1 MADNIQ
7 KTLDIKVNYSE
18 ALDGVAKYRMELDR
32 AKAEAKAMTDILK
45 EYDKALKD
53 GSISETE
60 YSKRVL
66 EVQKSLAANK
76 QEQNQLSDA
85 IRTSE
90 KVIKNQ
96 ITQQNLADDSIKALR
111 AQLSNLTKEYDELS
125 ASQRDNAEVGGKLL
139 ASINDVTDQIKE
151 AEEATQRYYR
161 NVGNYKS
168 ALEGMEKATDGAKN
182 SILGFISGGNPL
194 VQMLVNTSQQLGSV
208 KQAFVVVAQG
218 ASMLGKQ
225 LLALMANP
233 IVAFLAAIA
242 AAFMVLKSG
251 IESSEE
257 RMNKFRVIMA
267 PMKMVFDVVSVAI
280 GKVCG
285 VLLDL
290 VGLASDAIMWL
301 NKMAES
307 LPILGKHFAEQ
318 NKKVKEYID
327 LEKQRQEI
335 TRLTRDE
342 VVKSAEREREI
353 SDLRAKFA
361 EKDKYTNEER
371 LKFLDQAI
379 AKEKEQAEAN
389 KRLAQMRLENL
400 EREAALADNDAE
412 MNDKLAQA
420 KAEVIKADTAL
431 SNKMRELNAQRVEA
445 INGIN
450 AEAEAVKKAEAEKA
464 KAWQET
470 IIKRKKIEVEYS
482 RKVEDAELELVDDE
496 YEKQKVTITVQ
507 YEREIGDLRKQLE
520 EEENL
525 TESAKESINQLII
538 AKQKQLNRE
547 LAALDKERLS
557 TEEQLWREAEDAM
570 LDLIKG
576 GYEKQKQVVATQYQR
591 EIEDLQKRLD
601 EENSLTESA
610 KEALRSLIISKRQ
623 QMNNEIQ
630 AIEKSATDEQ
640 IQREAE
646 RIQLQQDAD
655 RLSLE
660 ARMSNLQEG
669 TMQMLNL
676 QREQADQ
683 EFSFRQANIDREY
696 QQEQERINAL
706 AISEQ
711 EKNDMLLNLQL
722 DYGNK
727 SKENEQKLADEKKKI
742 AKAEAQMKI
751 ESYNSIKSGIDAMGE
766 HSKAFAIMSKAIAL
780 GEIAVNTG
788 KALAAGIAQAQS
800 VPFPANLVAIATTV
814 GTILANIASAIS
826 TVKSAKFAKGGT
838 VDTSQYASGGD
849 VRGAGTGT
857 SDSIHAMLSNGE
869 SVMTAA
875 ATSMYA
881 PVLSAMNQSAG
892 GNPITGGGSA
902 QGEDMLARA
911 VARGLMAM
919 PNPVVSVEEINTT
932 SRRVQ
937 VLENLASI

>member
-18 ALDGVAKYRMELDR
+18 ALEGVAKYRMELDR
-32 AKAEAKAMTDILK
+32 AKAEAKLMT
-45 EYDKALKD
+45 EALKNHAKQLNE
-53 GSISETE
+53 GKISEEQYT
-60 YSKRVL
+60 KAVL
-66 EVQKSLAANK
+66 ETQKQLAANK

-125 ASQRDNAEVGGKLL
+125 AAERNNAEVGGKLL
-139 ASINDVTDQIKE
+139 ASINETTDQIKK

-168 ALEGMEKATDGAKN
+168 ALEGMEQATDGAKN

-194 VQMLVNTSQQLGSV
+194 VQMLINTSQQLGSV
-208 KQAFVVVAQG
+208 KQAFALAGQG
-218 ASMLGKQ
+218 AVMLGKQ
-225 LLALMANP
+225 FLALMANP
-233 IVAFLAAIA
+233 IVAFLALIA
-242 AAFMVLKSG
+242 AAFMALKNG
-251 IESSEE
+251 IQSSEE
-257 RMNKFRVIMA
+257 RMNQFRIIMA
-267 PMKMVFDVVSVAI
+267 PLQKVLDVVSVAI

-285 VLLDL
+285 HLLNL

-307 LPILGKHFAEQ
+307 LPVLGKYFEES
-318 NKKVKEYID
+318 NKTTQEYID
-327 LEKQRQEI
+327 IEKQKQEI
-335 TRLTRDE
+335 TKATRDE

-389 KRLAQMRLENL
+389 KRLAQMQLENL
-400 EREAALADNDAE
+400 EREAALSDNDAA
-412 MNDKLAQA
+412 MNDKLAEA
-420 KAEVIKADTAL
+420 KAAVIKADTEL

-450 AEAEAVKKAEAEKA
+450 AEVAAEKKAAEEKA
-464 KAWQET
+464 KAWREAQ
-470 IIKRKKIEVEYS
+470 KRK
-482 RKVEDAELELVDDE
+482 
-496 YEKQKVTITVQ
+496 
-507 YEREIGDLRKQLE
+507 E
-520 EEENL
+520 EE
-525 TESAKESINQLII
+525 
-538 AKQKQLNRE
+538 QKQALN
-547 LAALDKERLS
+547 
-557 TEEQLWREAEDAM
+557 TEEQLWREYEDS
-570 LDLIKG
+570 LIELIKDN
-576 GYEKQKQVVATQYQR
+576 YEKQRQQVQTQYMR
-591 EIEDLQKRLD
+591 EIEDLKKRLAT
-601 EENSLTESA
+601 EKNLTASA
-610 KEALRSLIISKRQ
+610 KDAINMLIINKQ
-623 QMNNEIQ
+623 KQMGEKLK
-630 AIEKSATDEQ
+630 AIEKAATDEQ
-640 IQREAE
+640 IQKDAE
-646 RIQLQQDAD
+646 EIQHKADIERMTLDA
-655 RLSLE
+655 RL
-660 ARMSNLQEG
+660 AVVQEG
-669 TMQMLNL
+669 TAEFFELK
-676 QREQADQ
+676 RQ
-683 EFSFRQANIDREY
+683 EIDMEY
-696 QQEQERINAL
+696 QQELERIN
-706 AISEQ
+706 
-711 EKNDMLLNLQL
+711 NL
-722 DYGNK
+722 
-727 SKENEQKLADEKKKI
+727 EATEEQKTELRRLAEQKRAQDKREIDRQELEEEKKIEMARK
-742 AKAEAQMKI
+742 QMKLDA
-751 ESYNSIKSGIDAMGE
+751 YNAVKSGIDAMAQ
-766 HSKAFAIMSKAIAL
+766 HSKAFAIMSKTIAL
-780 GEIAVNTG
+780 AEIAINTG
-788 KALAAGIAQAQS
+788 KAIAAGVAQAMV
-800 VPFPANLVAIATTV
+800 VPFPGNLLAIATTV
-814 GTILANIASAIS
+814 GTVLSNVASAIA
-826 TVKSAKFAKGGT
+826 TVKSAKFAKGGR
-838 VDTSQYASGGD
+838 VDTRQYASGGD

-932 SRRVQ
+932 ARRVQ

>member
-18 ALDGVAKYRMELDR
+18 ALEGVAKYRMELDR

-96 ITQQNLADDSIKALR
+96 ITQQNLEETSIKAMR

-139 ASINDVTDQIKE
+139 ASINDITDQIKE

-168 ALEGMEKATDGAKN
+168 ALEGMEKATDGAKD

-194 VQMLVNTSQQLGSV
+194 VQMLINTSQQLGSV

-242 AAFMVLKSG
+242 AAFLVLKNG
-251 IESSEE
+251 IQSSEE
-257 RMNKFRVIMA
+257 RMNKFKVIMA

-307 LPILGKHFAEQ
+307 LPVLGKHFEEQ

-327 LEKQRQEI
+327 IEKQRQEI
-335 TRLTRDE
+335 TKATRDE

-400 EREAALADNDAE
+400 EREAALSDNDAA

-450 AEAEAVKKAEAEKA
+450 AEIAAEKKAAEEKA
-464 KAWQET
+464 KAWREAQKKKAEAIKQQQE
-470 IIKRKKIEVEYS
+470 
-482 RKVEDAELELVDDE
+482 
-496 YEKQKVTITVQ
+496 
-507 YEREIGDLRKQLE
+507 
-520 EEENL
+520 
-525 TESAKESINQLII
+525 
-538 AKQKQLNRE
+538 
-547 LAALDKERLS
+547 
-557 TEEQLWREAEDAM
+557 TEEQLWKEAEDS
-570 LDLIKG
+570 LIELIKDN
-576 GYEKQKQVVATQYQR
+576 YEKQRQQVQTQYMR
-591 EIEDLQKRLD
+591 EIEDLKERLAT
-601 EENSLTESA
+601 EKNLTASA
-610 KEALRSLIISKRQ
+610 KDAINLLIINKQ
-623 QMNNEIQ
+623 KQMGEELK
-630 AIEKSATDEQ
+630 AIEKAATDEQ
-640 IQREAE
+640 IQKDAE
-646 RIQLQQDAD
+646 EIQRKADLERMTLDA
-655 RLSLE
+655 RL
-660 ARMSNLQEG
+660 AVVQEG
-669 TMQMLNL
+669 TAEFFNL
-676 QREQADQ
+676 RQQ
-683 EFSFRQANIDREY
+683 EIDLEY
-696 QQEQERINAL
+696 QQEQQRIADLVASEEEKNAL
-706 AISEQ
+706 LELAQQKHAQRTE
-711 EKNDMLLNLQL
+711 
-722 DYGNK
+722 
-727 SKENEQKLADEKKKI
+727 ENKKKQADNEKAI
-742 AKAEAQMKI
+742 LQAKKQAELDA
-751 ESYNSIKSGIDAMGE
+751 YNSVKSGIDALAQ

-780 GEIAVNTG
+780 AEIAINTG
-788 KALAAGIAQAQS
+788 KALSAGIAQAAAAG
-800 VPFPANLVAIATTV
+800 PFPANLIAIATTV
-814 GTILANIASAIS
+814 GTVLANIASAIA
-826 TVKSAKFAKGGT
+826 TVKSAKFAKGGR
-838 VDTSQYASGGD
+838 VDTRQYASGGD

-932 SRRVQ
+932 ARRVQ

>member
-7 KTLDIKVNYSE
+7 KTLDIRVNYSE
-18 ALDGVAKYRMELDR
+18 ALDGIAKYRMELDR
-32 AKAEAKAMTDILK
+32 AKAEAKLMT
-45 EYDKALKD
+45 EALKNHAKQLNE
-53 GSISETE
+53 GKITE
-60 YSKRVL
+60 EQYTKAVL
-66 EVQKSLAANK
+66 ETQKQLAANK

-125 ASQRDNAEVGGKLL
+125 AAERNNAEVGGKLL
-139 ASINDVTDQIKE
+139 ASINEVTDQIKE

-168 ALEGMEKATDGAKN
+168 ALEGMEKATDGAKD

-194 VQMLVNTSQQLGSV
+194 VQMLINTSQQLGSV
-208 KQAFVVVAQG
+208 KQAFAVVAQG
-218 ASMLGKQ
+218 AVMLGKQ

-242 AAFMVLKSG
+242 AAFLVLKKG

-257 RMNKFRVIMA
+257 RMNKFKVIMA
-267 PMKMVFDVVSVAI
+267 PLKMVFDVVSVAI

-307 LPILGKHFAEQ
+307 IPGIGKYFEQ
-318 NKKVKEYID
+318 SNKQVQEYID

-335 TRLTRDE
+335 TKATRDE
-342 VVKSAEREREI
+342 IVKSAEREREI

-400 EREAALADNDAE
+400 EREAALADNDAA

-450 AEAEAVKKAEAEKA
+450 AEVAAEKKAAEEKA
-464 KAWQET
+464 KAWREAQKKKEEALKQQQE
-470 IIKRKKIEVEYS
+470 
-482 RKVEDAELELVDDE
+482 
-496 YEKQKVTITVQ
+496 
-507 YEREIGDLRKQLE
+507 
-520 EEENL
+520 
-525 TESAKESINQLII
+525 
-538 AKQKQLNRE
+538 
-547 LAALDKERLS
+547 
-557 TEEQLWREAEDAM
+557 TEEQLWKEAEDS
-570 LDLIKG
+570 LIELIKDN
-576 GYEKQKQVVATQYQR
+576 YEKQRQQVQTQYMR
-591 EIEDLQKRLD
+591 EIEDLKERLAT
-601 EENSLTESA
+601 EKNLTASA
-610 KEALRSLIISKRQ
+610 KDAINLLIVNKQ
-623 QMNNEIQ
+623 KQMGEELK
-630 AIEKSATDEQ
+630 AIEKAATDEQ
-640 IQREAE
+640 IQKDAE
-646 RIQLQQDAD
+646 EIQRKADLERMTLDA
-655 RLSLE
+655 RLE
-660 ARMSNLQEG
+660 VVQEG
-669 TMQMLNL
+669 TAEFFNL
-676 QREQADQ
+676 RQQ
-683 EFSFRQANIDREY
+683 EIDLEY
-696 QQEQERINAL
+696 QQDQQRIADLVASEEEKNALLELAQQKHNQQTIANDQERAD
-706 AISEQ
+706 A
-711 EKNDMLLNLQL
+711 
-722 DYGNK
+722 
-727 SKENEQKLADEKKKI
+727 QKQI
-742 AKAEAQMKI
+742 AKAEAQMKVDAF
-751 ESYNSIKSGIDAMGE
+751 NSVKSGIDAMAQ
-766 HSKAFAIMSKAIAL
+766 HSKAFAIMSKTIAL
-780 GEIAVNTG
+780 AEIAINTG
-788 KALAAGIAQAQS
+788 KAIAAGVAQAMA

-814 GTILANIASAIS
+814 GTVLANIASAIA
-826 TVKSAKFAKGGT
+826 TVKSAKFAKGGR
-838 VDTSQYASGGD
+838 VDTRQYASGGD

-869 SVMTAA
+869 SVITAA

-932 SRRVQ
+932 ARRVQ

>member
-32 AKAEAKAMTDILK
+32 AKAEAKLMT
-45 EYDKALKD
+45 EALKNHAKQLNE
-53 GSISETE
+53 GKISEE
-60 YSKRVL
+60 QYAKAVL
-66 EVQKSLAANK
+66 ETQKQLAANK

-139 ASINDVTDQIKE
+139 ASINDVTDQIKQ

-161 NVGNYKS
+161 NVGNYQS
-168 ALEGMEKATDGAKN
+168 ALEGMEKATNGAKD

-307 LPILGKHFAEQ
+307 LPGIGKYFEQ
-318 NKKVKEYID
+318 ANKTTEEYINI
-327 LEKQRQEI
+327 EKQKQEI
-335 TRLTRDE
+335 TKATRDE

-361 EKDKYTNEER
+361 EKDKYSNEER

-389 KRLAQMRLENL
+389 KRLAQMKLENL
-400 EREAALADNDAE
+400 EREAALADNDAA

-450 AEAEAVKKAEAEKA
+450 AEVAAEKKAAEEKA
-464 KAWQET
+464 KAWREAQ
-470 IIKRKKIEVEYS
+470 KKKEE
-482 RKVEDAELELVDDE
+482 AL
-496 YEKQKVTITVQ
+496 KQQ
-507 YEREIGDLRKQLE
+507 QD
-520 EEENL
+520 
-525 TESAKESINQLII
+525 
-538 AKQKQLNRE
+538 
-547 LAALDKERLS
+547 
-557 TEEQLWREAEDAM
+557 TEEQLWKEAEDS
-570 LDLIKG
+570 LIELIKDN
-576 GYEKQKQVVATQYQR
+576 YEKQRQQVQTQYMR
-591 EIEDLQKRLD
+591 EIEDLKERLAT
-601 EENSLTESA
+601 EKNLTASA
-610 KEALRSLIISKRQ
+610 KDAINLLIINKQ
-623 QMNNEIQ
+623 KQMGEELK
-630 AIEKSATDEQ
+630 AIEKAQTDEQ
-640 IQREAE
+640 IQKDAE
-646 RIQLQQDAD
+646 EIQRKADLERMTLDA
-655 RLSLE
+655 RL
-660 ARMSNLQEG
+660 AVVQEG
-669 TMQMLNL
+669 T
-676 QREQADQ
+676 A
-683 EFSFRQANIDREY
+683 EFFDLR
-696 QQEQERINAL
+696 QQEIDMEY
-706 AISEQ
+706 EQ
-711 EKNDMLLNLQL
+711 EKQRIANLVASEEEKNALLELAQQ
-722 DYGNK
+722 K
-727 SKENEQKLADEKKKI
+727 HAQRTEENKKKQADNEKAI
-742 AKAEAQMKI
+742 LQAKKQTELDA
-751 ESYNSIKSGIDAMGE
+751 YNSVKSGIDALAQ

-780 GEIAVNTG
+780 AEIAINTG
-788 KALAAGIAQAQS
+788 KALSAGIAQAAAAG
-800 VPFPANLVAIATTV
+800 PFPANLIAIATTV
-814 GTILANIASAIS
+814 GTVLANIASAIA
-826 TVKSAKFAKGGT
+826 TVKSAKFAKGGR
-838 VDTSQYASGGD
+838 VDTRQYASGGD

-932 SRRVQ
+932 ARRVQ

>member
-18 ALDGVAKYRMELDR
+18 ALEGVAKYRMELDR
-32 AKAEAKAMTDILK
+32 AKAEAKLMTEELK
-45 EYDKALKD
+45 NHAKQLNEGKITEEQYAKA
-53 GSISETE
+53 
-60 YSKRVL
+60 VL
-66 EVQKSLAANK
+66 ETQKQLAANK
-76 QEQNQLSDA
+76 QEQAQLSDA

-96 ITQQNLADDSIKALR
+96 ITQQNLEETSIKALR

-125 ASQRDNAEVGGKLL
+125 ASQRDNADVGGKLL

-161 NVGNYKS
+161 NVGNYQS
-168 ALEGMEKATDGAKN
+168 ALEGMEKATDGAKD

-194 VQMLVNTSQQLGSV
+194 VQMLINTSQQLGSA

-242 AAFMVLKSG
+242 AAFMVLKNG

-280 GKVCG
+280 GKACG

-307 LPILGKHFAEQ
+307 LPVLGKHFEEQ

-327 LEKQRQEI
+327 IEKQRQEI
-335 TRLTRDE
+335 TKATRDE

-379 AKEKEQAEAN
+379 AKEREQAEAN
-389 KRLAQMRLENL
+389 KRLAQMKLENL
-400 EREAALADNDAE
+400 EREAALADNDAA
-412 MNDKLAQA
+412 MNDKLAEA
-420 KAEVIKADTAL
+420 KAAVIKADTEL

-450 AEAEAVKKAEAEKA
+450 AEVAAEKKAAEEKA
-464 KAWQET
+464 KAWREAQKKKEDE
-470 IIKRKKIEVEYS
+470 RKKKEQE
-482 RKVEDAELELVDDE
+482 
-496 YEKQKVTITVQ
+496 EKQ
-507 YEREIGDLRKQLE
+507 
-520 EEENL
+520 
-525 TESAKESINQLII
+525 A
-538 AKQKQLNRE
+538 
-547 LAALDKERLS
+547 LA
-557 TEEQLWREAEDAM
+557 TEEQLWREYEDAL
-570 LDLIKG
+570 LDLIKD
-576 GYEKQKQVVATQYQR
+576 GYEKQKQVVATNYQR

-601 EENSLTESA
+601 EEENLTKSA
-610 KEALRSLIISKRQ
+610 RDAINRTIIAKRKEMNQ
-623 QMNNEIQ
+623 QIAE
-630 AIEKSATDEQ
+630 IEKAATDEQ
-640 IQREAE
+640 IQKDAE
-646 RIQLQQDAD
+646 MLQRKA
-655 RLSLE
+655 E
-660 ARMSNLQEG
+660 VERMSMENRLNAVQEG
-669 TMQMLNL
+669 SLLFLELSRQ
-676 QREQADQ
+676 QADKEHELRQQ
-683 EFSFRQANIDREY
+683 EIDQELLLEQNRIENLVASEEEKNALLELAQQKHNQQTIANDRERADA
-696 QQEQERINAL
+696 QKQIAQA
-706 AISEQ
+706 
-711 EKNDMLLNLQL
+711 EK
-722 DYGNK
+722 
-727 SKENEQKLADEKKKI
+727 
-742 AKAEAQMKI
+742 QMKLDAF
-751 ESYNSIKSGIDAMGE
+751 NSVKSGIDAMAQ
-766 HSKAFAIMSKAIAL
+766 HSKAFAVMSKTIAL
-780 GEIAVNTG
+780 AEIAINTG
-788 KALAAGIAQAQS
+788 KAIATGIAQAMA
-800 VPFPANLVAIATTV
+800 VPFPGNLLAIATTV
-814 GTILANIASAIS
+814 GTVLTNIASAIA
-826 TVKSAKFAKGGT
+826 TVKSAKFAKGGR
-838 VDTSQYASGGD
+838 VDTRQYASGGD

-932 SRRVQ
+932 ARRVQ
-937 VLENLASI
+937 VLESLASV

>member
-32 AKAEAKAMTDILK
+32 AKAEAKLMT
-45 EYDKALKD
+45 EALKNHAKQLNE
-53 GSISETE
+53 GKISEE
-60 YSKRVL
+60 QYAKAVL
-66 EVQKSLAANK
+66 ETQKQLAANK
-76 QEQNQLSDA
+76 QEQTQLSDA

-125 ASQRDNAEVGGKLL
+125 AAERNNAEVGGKLL

-161 NVGNYKS
+161 NVGNYQS
-168 ALEGMEKATDGAKN
+168 AFEGMEKATNGAKD

-194 VQMLVNTSQQLGSV
+194 VQMLINTSQQLGSV
-208 KQAFVVVAQG
+208 KQAFALAGQG
-218 ASMLGKQ
+218 AVMLGKQ
-225 LLALMANP
+225 FLALMANP
-233 IVAFLAAIA
+233 IVAFLALLA
-242 AAFMVLKSG
+242 AAFMALKNG
-251 IESSEE
+251 IQSSEE
-257 RMNKFRVIMA
+257 RMNQFKTIMA
-267 PMKMVFDVVSVAI
+267 PLQMVFDTISNAI
-280 GKVCG
+280 GKVCAT
-285 VLLDL
+285 LLNL
-290 VGLASDAIMWL
+290 VQLATDAVMWL

-307 LPILGKHFAEQ
+307 LPGIGKYFEQ
-318 NKKVKEYID
+318 ANKTTEEYINI
-327 LEKQRQEI
+327 EKQKQEI
-335 TRLTRDE
+335 TKLTRDE
-342 VVKSAEREREI
+342 ITKSAEREREI

-400 EREAALADNDAE
+400 EREAALADNDAA
-412 MNDKLAQA
+412 MNDKLAEA

-450 AEAEAVKKAEAEKA
+450 AEIAAEKKAAEERA
-464 KAWQET
+464 KAWREAQKKKEDE
-470 IIKRKKIEVEYS
+470 RKKKEQE
-482 RKVEDAELELVDDE
+482 
-496 YEKQKVTITVQ
+496 EKQ
-507 YEREIGDLRKQLE
+507 
-520 EEENL
+520 
-525 TESAKESINQLII
+525 A
-538 AKQKQLNRE
+538 
-547 LAALDKERLS
+547 LA
-557 TEEQLWREAEDAM
+557 TEEQLWREYEDAL
-570 LDLIKG
+570 LDLIKD

-601 EENSLTESA
+601 EEENLTKSA
-610 KEALRSLIISKRQ
+610 RDAINRTIIAKRQ
-623 QMNNEIQ
+623 EMNQQIAEIDK
-630 AIEKSATDEQ
+630 AATDEQ
-640 IQREAE
+640 IQK
-646 RIQLQQDAD
+646 DAD
-655 RLSLE
+655 MLQRKAE
-660 ARMSNLQEG
+660 VERMSMENRLKAVQEG
-669 TMQMLNL
+669 SLLFLELSRQ
-676 QREQADQ
+676 QADK
-683 EFSFRQANIDREY
+683 EHELR
-696 QQEQERINAL
+696 QQEIDQELLLEQNRIENLVATQEEKDALLLLAQKKYNEQTIANDQER
-706 AISEQ
+706 
-711 EKNDMLLNLQL
+711 
-722 DYGNK
+722 
-727 SKENEQKLADEKKKI
+727 
-742 AKAEAQMKI
+742 AEAQKQIAQAEKQMKLDAF
-751 ESYNSIKSGIDAMGE
+751 NSVKSGIDAMAQ
-766 HSKAFAIMSKAIAL
+766 HSKAFAIMSKTIAL
-780 GEIAVNTG
+780 AEIAINTG
-788 KALAAGIAQAQS
+788 KAIAYGVTQAMQKGFPLALIDIALTMGTVLS
-800 VPFPANLVAIATTV
+800 NMAT
-814 GTILANIASAIS
+814 AIS
-826 TVKSAKFAKGGT
+826 TVKSAKFAKGGR
-838 VDTSQYASGGD
+838 VDTRQYASGGD

-932 SRRVQ
+932 ARRVQ
-937 VLENLASI
+937 VLENLASV

>member
-18 ALDGVAKYRMELDR
+18 ALEGVAKYRMELDR

-45 EYDKALKD
+45 EYDKELKS
-53 GSISETE
+53 GAITEAE

-76 QEQNQLSDA
+76 QEQTQLSDA

-96 ITQQNLADDSIKALR
+96 ITQQNIADDSIKALR

-125 ASQRDNAEVGGKLL
+125 AAQRDNAEVGGKLL
-139 ASINDVTDQIKE
+139 ASINDVTDQIKK

-168 ALEGMEKATDGAKN
+168 ALEGMEKATDGAKD
-182 SILGFISGGNPL
+182 SILGFVSGGNPL
-194 VQMLVNTSQQLGSV
+194 VQMLINTSQQLGSV
-208 KQAFVVVAQG
+208 KQAFALAGQG
-218 ASMLGKQ
+218 AVMLGKQ
-225 LLALMANP
+225 FLALMANP
-233 IVAFLAAIA
+233 IVAFLALLA
-242 AAFMVLKSG
+242 AAFMALKNG
-251 IESSEE
+251 IQSSEE
-257 RMNKFRVIMA
+257 RMNQFKTIMA
-267 PMKMVFDVVSVAI
+267 PMQMVFDTISNAI
-280 GKVCG
+280 GKVCAT
-285 VLLDL
+285 LLNL
-290 VGLASDAIMWL
+290 VQLATDAVMWL

-307 LPILGKHFAEQ
+307 LPGIGKYFEQ
-318 NKKVKEYID
+318 ANKTTEEYINI
-327 LEKQRQEI
+327 EKQKQEI
-335 TRLTRDE
+335 TKLTRE
-342 VVKSAEREREI
+342 EITKSAEREREI

-400 EREAALADNDAE
+400 EREAALADNDAA

-450 AEAEAVKKAEAEKA
+450 AEAAATKKAAEEKEKA
-464 KAWQET
+464 RRAATKQQQ
-470 IIKRKKIEVEYS
+470 
-482 RKVEDAELELVDDE
+482 DA
-496 YEKQKVTITVQ
+496 
-507 YEREIGDLRKQLE
+507 
-520 EEENL
+520 
-525 TESAKESINQLII
+525 
-538 AKQKQLNRE
+538 
-547 LAALDKERLS
+547 
-557 TEEQLWREAEDAM
+557 EEQLWREYEDAL
-570 LDLIKG
+570 LDLIKD
-576 GYEKQKQVVATQYQR
+576 GYEKQKQVVATNYQR
-591 EIEDLQKRLD
+591 EIEDLQKRLKE
-601 EENSLTESA
+601 EENLTDSA
-610 KEALRSLIISKRQ
+610 KEAINKLIIAKRQ
-623 QMNNEIQ
+623 EMNQQIAEIDK
-630 AIEKSATDEQ
+630 AATDEQ
-640 IQREAE
+640 IQKDAE
-646 RIQLQQDAD
+646 MLQRKA
-655 RLSLE
+655 E
-660 ARMSNLQEG
+660 VERMSMENRLAAVQEG
-669 TMQMLNL
+669 SLLFLELSRQ
-676 QREQADQ
+676 QADK
-683 EFSFRQANIDREY
+683 EHELR
-696 QQEQERINAL
+696 QQEIDQELLLEQNRIENLVASEEEKNAL
-706 AISEQ
+706 LELAQQKHNQQTIA
-711 EKNDMLLNLQL
+711 ND
-722 DYGNK
+722 
-727 SKENEQKLADEKKKI
+727 KERADVQKQI
-742 AKAEAQMKI
+742 AKAEAQMKVDAF
-751 ESYNSIKSGIDAMGE
+751 NSVKSGIDAMAQ
-766 HSKAFAIMSKAIAL
+766 HSKAFAIMSKTIAL
-780 GEIAVNTG
+780 AEIAINTG
-788 KALAAGIAQAQS
+788 KAIAAGVAQAMA

-814 GTILANIASAIS
+814 GTVLANIASAIA
-826 TVKSAKFAKGGT
+826 TVKSAKFAKGGR
-838 VDTSQYASGGD
+838 VDTRQYASGGD

-932 SRRVQ
+932 ARRVQ

>member
-18 ALDGVAKYRMELDR
+18 ALEGVAKYRMELDR

-125 ASQRDNAEVGGKLL
+125 AAERNNAEVGGKLL
-139 ASINDVTDQIKE
+139 ASINETTDEIKK

-168 ALEGMEKATDGAKN
+168 ALEGMEKATDGAKD
-182 SILGFISGGNPL
+182 SILGFVSGGNPL
-194 VQMLVNTSQQLGSV
+194 VQMLINTSQQLGSV

-242 AAFMVLKSG
+242 AAFMVLKNG
-251 IESSEE
+251 IQSSEE
-257 RMNKFRVIMA
+257 RMNKFKVIMA

-280 GKVCG
+280 GKLCG

-307 LPILGKHFAEQ
+307 LPVLGKHFEEQ

-327 LEKQRQEI
+327 IEKQRQEI
-335 TRLTRDE
+335 TKATRDE

-361 EKDKYTNEER
+361 EKDKYSNEER

-400 EREAALADNDAE
+400 EREAALADNDAA
-412 MNDKLAQA
+412 MNDKLAEA

-450 AEAEAVKKAEAEKA
+450 AEIAAEKKAAEERVKAWREAQKKKAEA
-464 KAWQET
+464 
-470 IIKRKKIEVEYS
+470 
-482 RKVEDAELELVDDE
+482 L
-496 YEKQKVTITVQ
+496 KQQ
-507 YEREIGDLRKQLE
+507 QD
-520 EEENL
+520 
-525 TESAKESINQLII
+525 
-538 AKQKQLNRE
+538 
-547 LAALDKERLS
+547 
-557 TEEQLWREAEDAM
+557 TEEQLWKEAEDS
-570 LDLIKG
+570 LIELIKDN
-576 GYEKQKQVVATQYQR
+576 YEKQRQQVQTQYMR
-591 EIEDLQKRLD
+591 EIEDLKERLTT
-601 EENSLTESA
+601 EKNLTTSA
-610 KEALRSLIISKRQ
+610 KDAINLLIINKQ
-623 QMNNEIQ
+623 KQMGEELK
-630 AIEKSATDEQ
+630 AIEKAATDEQ
-640 IQREAE
+640 IQKDAE
-646 RIQLQQDAD
+646 EIQRKAD
-655 RLSLE
+655 LERMTLE
-660 ARMSNLQEG
+660 ARLEVVQEG
-669 TMQMLNL
+669 TAEFFNL
-676 QREQADQ
+676 RQQEIDMEYDQEKQRIADLVASEEEKNALLELAQQKHAQRTEENKKKQADN
-683 EFSFRQANIDREY
+683 EKAILQAKKQAE
-696 QQEQERINAL
+696 
-706 AISEQ
+706 
-711 EKNDMLLNLQL
+711 L
-722 DYGNK
+722 D
-727 SKENEQKLADEKKKI
+727 A
-742 AKAEAQMKI
+742 
-751 ESYNSIKSGIDAMGE
+751 YNSVKSGIDALAQ

-780 GEIAVNTG
+780 AEIAINTG
-788 KALAAGIAQAQS
+788 KALSAGIAQAAAAG
-800 VPFPANLVAIATTV
+800 PFPANLIAIATTV
-814 GTILANIASAIS
+814 GTVLANIASAIA
-826 TVKSAKFAKGGT
+826 TVKSAKFAKGGRVYT
-838 VDTSQYASGGD
+838 RQYASGGD

-932 SRRVQ
+932 ARRVQ
-937 VLENLASI
+937 VLESLATV

>member
-32 AKAEAKAMTDILK
+32 AKAEAKLMTEELK
-45 EYDKALKD
+45 NHAKQLNEGK
-53 GSISETE
+53 ISEE
-60 YSKRVL
+60 QYAKAVL
-66 EVQKSLAANK
+66 ETQKQLAANK

-96 ITQQNLADDSIKALR
+96 ITQQNIADDSIKALR

-125 ASQRDNAEVGGKLL
+125 AAERNNAEVGGKLL

-168 ALEGMEKATDGAKN
+168 ALEGMEQATTGAKN

-194 VQMLVNTSQQLGSV
+194 VQMLINTSQQLGSV
-208 KQAFVVVAQG
+208 KQAFALAGQG
-218 ASMLGKQ
+218 AVMLGKQ
-225 LLALMANP
+225 FLALMANP
-233 IVAFLAAIA
+233 IVAFLALIA
-242 AAFMVLKSG
+242 AAFMALKNG
-251 IESSEE
+251 IQSSEE
-257 RMNKFRVIMA
+257 RMNQFRIIMA
-267 PMKMVFDVVSVAI
+267 PLQKVLDVVSVAI

-285 VLLDL
+285 HLLNL

-307 LPILGKHFAEQ
+307 LPILGKYFEES
-318 NKKVKEYID
+318 NKTTQEYID
-327 LEKQRQEI
+327 IEKQRQEI
-335 TRLTRDE
+335 TKATRDE

-389 KRLAQMRLENL
+389 KRLAQMQLENL
-400 EREAALADNDAE
+400 EREAALSDNDAA
-412 MNDKLAQA
+412 MNDKLAEA
-420 KAEVIKADTAL
+420 KAAVIRADTEL

-450 AEAEAVKKAEAEKA
+450 AEATAEKKAAEEKA
-464 KAWQET
+464 KAWREAQKKKAEA
-470 IIKRKKIEVEYS
+470 IKQQQ
-482 RKVEDAELELVDDE
+482 D
-496 YEKQKVTITVQ
+496 
-507 YEREIGDLRKQLE
+507 
-520 EEENL
+520 
-525 TESAKESINQLII
+525 
-538 AKQKQLNRE
+538 
-547 LAALDKERLS
+547 
-557 TEEQLWREAEDAM
+557 TEEQLWKEAEDS
-570 LDLIKG
+570 LIELIKDN
-576 GYEKQKQVVATQYQR
+576 YEKQRQQVQTQYMR
-591 EIEDLQKRLD
+591 EIEDLKERLAT
-601 EENSLTESA
+601 EKNLTASA
-610 KEALRSLIISKRQ
+610 KDAINMLIVNKQ
-623 QMNNEIQ
+623 KQMGEELK
-630 AIEKSATDEQ
+630 AIEKAATDEQ
-640 IQREAE
+640 IQKDAE
-646 RIQLQQDAD
+646 EIQHKADIERMTLDA
-655 RLSLE
+655 RL
-660 ARMSNLQEG
+660 AVVQEG
-669 TMQMLNL
+669 TAEFFELK
-676 QREQADQ
+676 RQ
-683 EFSFRQANIDREY
+683 EIDMEY
-696 QQEQERINAL
+696 QQELERIN
-706 AISEQ
+706 
-711 EKNDMLLNLQL
+711 NL
-722 DYGNK
+722 
-727 SKENEQKLADEKKKI
+727 EATEEQKTELRRLAEQKRAQDKREIDRQELEEEKKIEMARK
-742 AKAEAQMKI
+742 QMKLDA
-751 ESYNSIKSGIDAMGE
+751 YNAVKSGIDAMAQ
-766 HSKAFAIMSKAIAL
+766 HSKAFAIMSKTIAL
-780 GEIAVNTG
+780 AEIAINTG
-788 KALAAGIAQAQS
+788 KAIAAGVAQAMS

-814 GTILANIASAIS
+814 GTVLANIASAIS
-826 TVKSAKFAKGGT
+826 TVKSAKFAKGGR
-838 VDTSQYASGGD
+838 VDTRQYASGGD

-932 SRRVQ
+932 ARRVQ